1 MVKDN
6 NFNGF
11 DDIDIPDIN
20 FIDMEEIVNKGVK
33 EKKSFI
39 RYLIDVFREIG
50 VKNIFHDKM
59 ELFFMS
65 AIGITTILFTLTMIF
80 KNNNN
85 EYIYSSI
92 FMIAP
97 IFYLILSLFSF
108 FNAREKGAMEIELT
122 CKYNFHHLST
132 IRMFLFSILAMV
144 VNTFSIGVLFI
155 FFREINLFKSIAISI
170 TALFLFSSIF
180 LYMLTIRKKSYIRYL
195 VIGSWILL
203 NIIFISID
211 LEGYNRILRE
221 IPIYIHVGITIICL
235 FVYIKSLKK
244 YINFKGE

>member
-1 MVKDN
+1 
-6 NFNGF
+6 
-11 DDIDIPDIN
+11 
-20 FIDMEEIVNKGVK
+20 MEEIVNKGVK

-50 VKNIFHDKM
+50 VKNIFHDKV

-108 FNAREKGAMEIELT
+108 FNA
-122 CKYNFHHLST
+122 
-132 IRMFLFSILAMV
+132 
-144 VNTFSIGVLFI
+144 VNCI
-155 FFREINLFKSIAISI
+155 
-170 TALFLFSSIF
+170 
-180 LYMLTIRKKSYIRYL
+180 
-195 VIGSWILL
+195 
-203 NIIFISID
+203 
-211 LEGYNRILRE
+211 
-221 IPIYIHVGITIICL
+221 
-235 FVYIKSLKK
+235 
-244 YINFKGE
+244 

>member
-65 AIGITTILFTLTMIF
+65 A
-80 KNNNN
+80 
-85 EYIYSSI
+85 YRY
-92 FMIAP
+92 
-97 IFYLILSLFSF
+97 Y
-108 FNAREKGAMEIELT
+108 
-122 CKYNFHHLST
+122 YY
-132 IRMFLFSILAMV
+132 
-144 VNTFSIGVLFI
+144 TF
-155 FFREINLFKSIAISI
+155 
-170 TALFLFSSIF
+170 
-180 LYMLTIRKKSYIRYL
+180 
-195 VIGSWILL
+195 
-203 NIIFISID
+203 
-211 LEGYNRILRE
+211 
-221 IPIYIHVGITIICL
+221 
-235 FVYIKSLKK
+235 
-244 YINFKGE
+244 YINNDF